1 MSIVRSEN
9 SLVNPDR
16 HFIYKKINNYKRKN
30 KNSTSRAV
38 KHFAQIKLKAIQLI
52 KFNMEEP

>member
-16 HFIYKKINNYKRKN
+16 HFIYKKINNDKKKN
-30 KNSTSRAV
+30 KNSITSRAV
-38 KHFAQIKLKAIQLI
+38 KHFAQIR
-52 KFNMEEP
+52 P